1 MKTAKQF
8 IAEYDWRK
16 SAYVVKGK
24 TSGMYIDINGLFER
38 DIEQAQAFKSYD
50 DAMAYIKGS
59 KYPSWLY
66 PAKYTPD
73 ADDDND
79 IDAEDEDADTDNDN
93 NSDFHKCS
101 SEINCDN
108 DMAYDFWKETRE

>member
-1 MKTAKQF
+1 MKTAKEF

-16 SAYVVKGK
+16 SAYVVKGII
-24 TSGMYIDINGLFER
+24 SGMFVDINGLFER
-38 DIEQAQAFKSYD
+38 DIEQAQAFSSYEE
-50 DAMAYIKGS
+50 AEKYIKNS
-59 KYPSWLY
+59 AYPSLLK
-66 PAKYTPD
+66 PVKYVPS
-73 ADDDND
+73 AVE
-79 IDAEDEDADTDNDN
+79 IDEENEDADTDNDN

>member
-1 MKTAKQF
+1 MNLTTKQYL
-8 IAEYDWRK
+8 EEK
-16 SAYVVKGK
+16 SYRSYAFVVKGK

-38 DIEQAQAFKSYD
+38 DIEQAQAFSSYD

-59 KYPSWLY
+59 KYPSLLS

-79 IDAEDEDADTDNDN
+79 IDAEDADNPNPQEMAMEDKYMI
-93 NSDFHKCS
+93 SRGK
-101 SEINCDN
+101 
-108 DMAYDFWKETRE
+108 

>member
-1 MKTAKQF
+1 MKTAKEF

-16 SAYVVKGK
+16 SAYVVKGII
-24 TSGMYIDINGLFER
+24 SGMFVDINGLFER
-38 DIEQAQAFKSYD
+38 DIELAQAFKSYD

-59 KYPSWLY
+59 KYPSLLS

-79 IDAEDEDADTDNDN
+79 IDVEDTSNPNPQEMAMEDKFNL
-93 NSDFHKCS
+93 SRGK
-101 SEINCDN
+101 
-108 DMAYDFWKETRE
+108 

>member
-1 MKTAKQF
+1 MKTAKEF

-59 KYPSWLY
+59 KYPSLLY

-79 IDAEDEDADTDNDN
+79 IDAEDTDNPN
-93 NSDFHKCS
+93 PQ
-101 SEINCDN
+101 E
-108 DMAYDFWKETRE
+108 MAMEDRFNLSRGK

>member
-1 MKTAKQF
+1 MKTAKEF

-16 SAYVVKGK
+16 SAYVVKGII
-24 TSGMYIDINGLFER
+24 SGMYIDINGLFER

-59 KYPSWLY
+59 KYPSLLS

-79 IDAEDEDADTDNDN
+79 IDVEDTSNPNPQEMAMEDKFNL
-93 NSDFHKCS
+93 SRGK
-101 SEINCDN
+101 
-108 DMAYDFWKETRE
+108 